1 MTKEPYK
8 LLHPVYM
15 GNNILRSKSECDID
29 VSVVSDWKQKKPF
42 ISRHVASKT
51 QKKN

>member
-1 MTKEPYK
+1 
-8 LLHPVYM
+8 M

-29 VSVVSDWKQKKPF
+29 VSVVSDWKQKTF
-42 ISRHVASKT
+42 ISRHLASKT